1 MAALELCSPEN
12 RQSGV
17 SVVSESDIMT
27 GKKTG
32 KSILKLAARR
42 LWLLQGI
49 AWVGGMSA
57 LSGGIAIAQ
66 SSPGDPFSVE
76 PSPQPVAAPV
86 EAAPLAPAPTT
97 PESFPSEFSAPV
109 PAVPTYQPPTSVAPA
124 PVAPSNRS
132 NQSAETYTAPSA
144 IIFSERSSGCQA
156 TVRSGQVPDGL
167 CGGASGGD
175 AAGQSLNPGRV
186 SAGTGGTPTSQLSSL
201 PAVQVS
207 TLLSTVTG
215 LNPGRVSLK
224 DYYRRTL
231 RPPAQLGNGNTQLL
245 FPLSMPAAISSLFG
259 WRTHPISG
267 DARFHSGTDLAAPM
281 GTPVLAAYAGQVVL
295 ADLLGGYGLAV
306 ALDHNKGTAQTL
318 YAHLSEI
325 FVQSGEVVKQGD
337 VIGRVGSTGNSTGPH
352 LHFEFR
358 QLTTEGWVALDA
370 GAQLEYALAQLVRSL
385 DFAQAP
391 PQSAKANAGIEGIL

>member
-1 MAALELCSPEN
+1 M
-12 RQSGV
+12 
-17 SVVSESDIMT
+17 I

-32 KSILKLAARR
+32 KSTSKQAGCRF
-42 LWLLQGI
+42 WLIQ
-49 AWVGGMSA
+49 AVGWIGGVSA

-66 SSPGDPFSVE
+66 APASDPFSAA
-76 PSPQPVAAPV
+76 PSSQPIAAPV
-86 EAAPLAPAPTT
+86 ETAPVAPIPAPAAS
-97 PESFPSEFSAPV
+97 ESFPSEFSAPSS
-109 PAVPTYQPPTSVAPA
+109 AVPQYQLPTAAPDPVVPSSRSTQSV
-124 PVAPSNRS
+124 
-132 NQSAETYTAPSA
+132 ETYTAPSA

-156 TVRSGQVPDGL
+156 TVRSGQVPSGL
-167 CGGASGGD
+167 CGGDSFAPRVRSYGNP
-175 AAGQSLNPGRV
+175 GQSTASRTTT
-186 SAGTGGTPTSQLSSL
+186 ASQLSTL

-215 LNPGRVSLK
+215 LNPGTPSLQ
-224 DYYRRTL
+224 DYYRRTM
-231 RPPAQLGNGNTQLL
+231 RPPAKLGNGNIQLL
-245 FPLSMPAAISSLFG
+245 FPISIPAAISSMFG
-259 WRTHPISG
+259 WRVHPISG

-295 ADLLGGYGLAV
+295 ADLLGGYGLTV
-306 ALDHNKGTAQTL
+306 ALEHNKGTAQTL

-358 QLTTEGWVALDA
+358 QLTTEGWVVLDA

-391 PQSAKANAGIEGIL
+391 PQSAKANAGIEGVL

>member
-1 MAALELCSPEN
+1 M
-12 RQSGV
+12 
-17 SVVSESDIMT
+17 
-27 GKKTG
+27 
-32 KSILKLAARR
+32 
-42 LWLLQGI
+42 QGI
-49 AWVGGMSA
+49 AWIGGVSA
-57 LSGGIAIAQ
+57 LSGGMAIAQ
-66 SSPGDPFSVE
+66 SSTSDPFSAK
-76 PSPQPVAAPV
+76 PSQPVTAPIETAPVAPAAP
-86 EAAPLAPAPTT
+86 EP
-97 PESFPSEFSAPV
+97 FPNEFSAPS
-109 PAVPTYQPPTSVAPA
+109 PAVPTYQPPTSAAPAVVAPPSRA
-124 PVAPSNRS
+124 AEPYAAPS
-132 NQSAETYTAPSA
+132 T

-167 CGGASGGD
+167 CGGAGGNP
-175 AAGQSLNPGRV
+175 ARQPLNPGQLD
-186 SAGTGGTPTSQLSSL
+186 AGSRATTSQLSSL

-215 LNPGRVSLK
+215 LNPGTLSLK
-224 DYYRRTL
+224 DYYRRTM
-231 RPPAQLGNGNTQLL
+231 RPPARLGNGNIQLL
-245 FPLSMPAAISSLFG
+245 FPLSIPAAISSLFG
-259 WRTHPISG
+259 WRVHPISG

-306 ALDHNKGTAQTL
+306 ALEHNKGTAQTL

-325 FVQSGEVVKQGD
+325 FVKSGEVVKQGD

-391 PQSAKANAGIEGIL
+391 PQSTKANAGIEGVL

>member
-1 MAALELCSPEN
+1 M
-12 RQSGV
+12 
-17 SVVSESDIMT
+17 I

-32 KSILKLAARR
+32 KSTSKQAGCRF
-42 LWLLQGI
+42 WLIQ
-49 AWVGGMSA
+49 AVGWIGGVSA

-66 SSPGDPFSVE
+66 APASDPFSAA
-76 PSPQPVAAPV
+76 PSPQPIAAPV
-86 EAAPLAPAPTT
+86 ETAPVAPRPAPAAS
-97 PESFPSEFSAPV
+97 ESFPSEFSAPSS
-109 PAVPTYQPPTSVAPA
+109 AVPQYQPPTAAPA
-124 PVAPSNRS
+124 PVVPSSRS
-132 NQSAETYTAPSA
+132 TQSVETYTAPSA

-156 TVRSGQVPDGL
+156 TVRSGQVPSGL
-167 CGGASGGD
+167 CGGDSFAPRVRSYGNP
-175 AAGQSLNPGRV
+175 GQSTASRTTT
-186 SAGTGGTPTSQLSSL
+186 ASQLSTL

-215 LNPGRVSLK
+215 LNPGTSSLQ
-224 DYYRRTL
+224 DYYRRTV
-231 RPPAQLGNGNTQLL
+231 RPPAKLGNGNIQLL
-245 FPLSMPAAISSLFG
+245 FPISIPAAISSMFG
-259 WRTHPISG
+259 WRVHPISG

-295 ADLLGGYGLAV
+295 ADLLGGYGLTV
-306 ALDHNKGTAQTL
+306 ALEHNKGTAQTL

-325 FVQSGEVVKQGD
+325 FVRSGEVVKQGD

-358 QLTTEGWVALDA
+358 QLTTEGWVVLDA

-391 PQSAKANAGIEGIL
+391 PQSAKANAGIEGVL

>member
-1 MAALELCSPEN
+1 M
-12 RQSGV
+12 
-17 SVVSESDIMT
+17 I

-32 KSILKLAARR
+32 KSTSKQAGCRF
-42 LWLLQGI
+42 WLIQ
-49 AWVGGMSA
+49 AVGWIGGVSA

-66 SSPGDPFSVE
+66 APASDPFSAA
-76 PSPQPVAAPV
+76 PSPQPIAAPV
-86 EAAPLAPAPTT
+86 ETAPVAPRPAPAAS
-97 PESFPSEFSAPV
+97 ESFPSEFSAPSS
-109 PAVPTYQPPTSVAPA
+109 AVPQYQPPTAAPA
-124 PVAPSNRS
+124 PVVPSSRS
-132 NQSAETYTAPSA
+132 TQSVETYTAPSA

-156 TVRSGQVPDGL
+156 TVRSGQVPSGL
-167 CGGASGGD
+167 CGGDSFAPRVRSYGNP
-175 AAGQSLNPGRV
+175 GQSTASRTTT
-186 SAGTGGTPTSQLSSL
+186 ASQLSTL

-215 LNPGRVSLK
+215 LNPGTPSLQ
-224 DYYRRTL
+224 DYYRRTV
-231 RPPAQLGNGNTQLL
+231 RPPAKLGNGNIQLL
-245 FPLSMPAAISSLFG
+245 FPISIPAAISSMFG
-259 WRTHPISG
+259 WRVHPISG

-295 ADLLGGYGLAV
+295 ADLLGGYGLTV
-306 ALDHNKGTAQTL
+306 ALEHNKGTAQTL

-358 QLTTEGWVALDA
+358 QLTTEGWVVLDA

-391 PQSAKANAGIEGIL
+391 PQSAKANAGIEGVL

>member
-1 MAALELCSPEN
+1 
-12 RQSGV
+12 
-17 SVVSESDIMT
+17 MT

-32 KSILKLAARR
+32 QSTHELATYSF
-42 LWLLQGI
+42 WLIQGI
-49 AWVGGMSA
+49 AWIGGMSA
-57 LSGGIAIAQ
+57 LSSGMAIAQ
-66 SSPGDPFSVE
+66 SSTSDPFSAA
-76 PSPQPVAAPV
+76 PAQPVTAPLETAPIAPVAPAAPV
-86 EAAPLAPAPTT
+86 A
-97 PESFPSEFSAPV
+97 PESFPSEFSAPS
-109 PAVPTYQPPTSVAPA
+109 PAVPTYQPPPAAA
-124 PVAPSNRS
+124 PVAPPSRA
-132 NQSAETYTAPSA
+132 AEPYAAPST

-156 TVRSGQVPDGL
+156 TVRSGQVPDEL
-167 CGGASGGD
+167 CGGNRSNTAR
-175 AAGQSLNPGRV
+175 QSLNSGQL
-186 SAGTGGTPTSQLSSL
+186 STASGAATTSQLSNL

-215 LNPGRVSLK
+215 LNPSTTSLK

-231 RPPAQLGNGNTQLL
+231 RPPAKLGNGNIQLL
-245 FPLSMPAAISSLFG
+245 FPLSIPAAISSLFG
-259 WRTHPISG
+259 WRVHPISG

-306 ALDHNKGTAQTL
+306 ALEHNKGTAQTL

-325 FVQSGEVVKQGD
+325 FVRSGEVVKQGD

-391 PQSAKANAGIEGIL
+391 PQSAKANAGIEGVL

>member
-1 MAALELCSPEN
+1 
-12 RQSGV
+12 
-17 SVVSESDIMT
+17 MT

-32 KSILKLAARR
+32 QSTHGLATGSF
-42 LWLLQGI
+42 WLIQGI
-49 AWVGGMSA
+49 AWIGGVSA
-57 LSGGIAIAQ
+57 LSGGMAIAQ
-66 SSPGDPFSVE
+66 SSTSDPFSAA
-76 PSPQPVAAPV
+76 PAQPVTAPLETAPIAPVAPAAPV
-86 EAAPLAPAPTT
+86 A
-97 PESFPSEFSAPV
+97 PESFPSEFSAPS
-109 PAVPTYQPPTSVAPA
+109 PAVPTYQPPAAPAAVAP
-124 PVAPSNRS
+124 PSRA
-132 NQSAETYTAPSA
+132 AEPYVPPST

-156 TVRSGQVPDGL
+156 TVRSGQVPDEL
-167 CGGASGGD
+167 CGGNRGNTARQPLNSGQLSTASG
-175 AAGQSLNPGRV
+175 AA
-186 SAGTGGTPTSQLSSL
+186 TTSQLSNL

-215 LNPGRVSLK
+215 LNPGTPSLK

-231 RPPAQLGNGNTQLL
+231 RPPSKLGNGNIQLL
-245 FPLSMPAAISSLFG
+245 FPLSIPAAISSLFG
-259 WRTHPISG
+259 WRVHPISG

-306 ALDHNKGTAQTL
+306 ALEHNKGTAQTL

-391 PQSAKANAGIEGIL
+391 PQSAKANAGIEGVL

>member
-1 MAALELCSPEN
+1 
-12 RQSGV
+12 
-17 SVVSESDIMT
+17 MT
-27 GKKTG
+27 DKKTG
-32 KSILKLAARR
+32 KSTPEQTTCR
-42 LWLLQGI
+42 LWLMQGI
-49 AWVGGMSA
+49 AWLGGMSA
-57 LSGGIAIAQ
+57 LSGGMAIAQ
-66 SSPGDPFSVE
+66 ISSDPFSAAS
-76 PSPQPVAAPV
+76 SPQPVIAPAEMAPSAPV
-86 EAAPLAPAPTT
+86 TAPAT
-97 PESFPSEFSAPV
+97 PESFPSEFSAPS
-109 PAVPTYQPPTSVAPA
+109 PAVPNYQPPTSAAPA
-124 PVAPSNRS
+124 SAPSSRS
-132 NQSAETYTAPSA
+132 PRSTETYTAPST

-156 TVRSGQVPDGL
+156 TVRSGQLPDGL
-167 CGGASGGD
+167 CGGASGGNP
-175 AAGQSLNPGRV
+175 ARQPLNLGQLNAGSR
-186 SAGTGGTPTSQLSSL
+186 ATTSQLSSL

-215 LNPGRVSLK
+215 LNPGTLSLK
-224 DYYRRTL
+224 DYYRRTM
-231 RPPAQLGNGNTQLL
+231 RPPARLGNGNIQLL
-245 FPLSMPAAISSLFG
+245 FPLSIPAAISSLFG
-259 WRTHPISG
+259 WRVHPISG

-306 ALDHNKGTAQTL
+306 ALEHNKGTAQTL

-325 FVQSGEVVKQGD
+325 FVKSGEVVKQGD

-391 PQSAKANAGIEGIL
+391 PQSAKANAGVEGVL

>member
-1 MAALELCSPEN
+1 M
-12 RQSGV
+12 
-17 SVVSESDIMT
+17 
-27 GKKTG
+27 
-32 KSILKLAARR
+32 
-42 LWLLQGI
+42 QGI
-49 AWVGGMSA
+49 AWIGGVSA
-57 LSGGIAIAQ
+57 LSGGMAIAQ
-66 SSPGDPFSVE
+66 TPTSDPFSAA
-76 PSPQPVAAPV
+76 PAPQPVTAPV
-86 EAAPLAPAPTT
+86 ETTPIAPVTPPVA
-97 PESFPSEFSAPV
+97 PESFPSEFSAPS
-109 PAVPTYQPPTSVAPA
+109 PAVPQYQTPVVVVPA
-124 PVAPSNRS
+124 AVAPSSRS
-132 NQSAETYTAPSA
+132 TQTTETYTAPSA

-175 AAGQSLNPGRV
+175 RGYATTQPFRSGQLAVNGETT
-186 SAGTGGTPTSQLSSL
+186 ASQLSSL

-207 TLLSTVTG
+207 TLVATVTG
-215 LNPGRVSLK
+215 INPGTPSLQ
-224 DYYRRTL
+224 DYYRRTM
-231 RPPAQLGNGNTQLL
+231 RPPAKLGNGNIQLL
-245 FPLSMPAAISSLFG
+245 FPLSIPAAISSVFG
-259 WRTHPISG
+259 WRMHPISG

-325 FVQSGEVVKQGD
+325 FVKSGEVVKQGD

-358 QLTTEGWVALDA
+358 QLTTEGWVVLDA
-370 GAQLEYALAQLVRSL
+370 GSQLEYALAQLVRSL

-391 PQSAKANAGIEGIL
+391 TQSAKANAGIEGVL

>member
-1 MAALELCSPEN
+1 M
-12 RQSGV
+12 
-17 SVVSESDIMT
+17 I

-32 KSILKLAARR
+32 KSTSKQAGCRF
-42 LWLLQGI
+42 WLIQ
-49 AWVGGMSA
+49 AVGWIGGVSA

-66 SSPGDPFSVE
+66 APASDPFSAA
-76 PSPQPVAAPV
+76 PSPQPIAAPV
-86 EAAPLAPAPTT
+86 ETAPVAPRPAPEAS
-97 PESFPSEFSAPV
+97 ESFPSEFSAPSS
-109 PAVPTYQPPTSVAPA
+109 AVPQYQPPTAAPA
-124 PVAPSNRS
+124 PAVPSSRS
-132 NQSAETYTAPSA
+132 TQSVETYTAPSA

-156 TVRSGQVPDGL
+156 TVRSGQVPSGL
-167 CGGASGGD
+167 CGGASFAPRVRSYGNP
-175 AAGQSLNPGRV
+175 GQSTASRTTT
-186 SAGTGGTPTSQLSSL
+186 ASQLSTL

-215 LNPGRVSLK
+215 LNPGTPSLQ
-224 DYYRRTL
+224 DYYRRTM
-231 RPPAQLGNGNTQLL
+231 RPPAKLGNGNIQLL
-245 FPLSMPAAISSLFG
+245 FPISIPAAISSMFG
-259 WRTHPISG
+259 WRVHPISG

-295 ADLLGGYGLAV
+295 ADLLGGYGLTV
-306 ALDHNKGTAQTL
+306 ALEHNKGTAQTL

-358 QLTTEGWVALDA
+358 QLTTEGWVVLDA

-391 PQSAKANAGIEGIL
+391 PQSAKANAGIEGVL